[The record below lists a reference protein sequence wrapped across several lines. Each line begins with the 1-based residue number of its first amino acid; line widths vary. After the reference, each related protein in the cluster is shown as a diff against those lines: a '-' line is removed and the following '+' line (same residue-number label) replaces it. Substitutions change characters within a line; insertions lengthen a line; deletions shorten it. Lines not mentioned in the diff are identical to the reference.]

1 MIFPDTAVEDR
12 RAAAAQ
18 AMGIDFDRRTAADL
32 AIVTTISV
40 VYFVDLV
47 AVLFMLWNRRYPPI
61 KAKNPVLMAFLFLA
75 SALWFVGDVQMNGHV
90 TLANTALTSCR
101 GLGFWVRI
109 LLGICGVCAVFAL
122 RSFALYHV
130 FCLNMPYRGLR
141 FYLPIGIYA
150 ACIITYGVVAVV
162 LKPTATLY
170 YVEALDLCTSA
181 VPFKASVFTF
191 VWITLA
197 VVAFNYW
204 RIRHIKSS
212 FNESREMAAACF
224 LILATMLFFTFVQFL
239 HPRFPLSLAYRI
251 TSTVLSHLC
260 TNAIWWGVMAVPLWN
275 CLFRRQRYLDTW
287 VDKLRMD
294 GLQRE
299 YHVDSSSF
307 IREQQQQLQQQ
318 AFTPTTGI
326 AMNETVV
333 FRSQQ
338 SFLYKNAA
346 AAADNDNDDGGYG
359 FYYAS
364 EDNNGARE
372 TAHTRTLS
380 WLHSRDSKDAGFGND
395 RHLL

>member
-18 AMGIDFDRRTAADL
+18 AMGIDLDRRTAADL

-40 VYFVDLV
+40 VYFVDLI

-90 TLANTALTSCR
+90 TLANTTALTSCR

-260 TNAIWWGVMAVPLWN
+260 TNAIWWGVMA
-275 CLFRRQRYLDTW
+275 
-287 VDKLRMD
+287 
-294 GLQRE
+294 
-299 YHVDSSSF
+299 
-307 IREQQQQLQQQ
+307 QQLQQQ

-326 AMNETVV
+326 AMNDTVV
-333 FRSQQ
+333 LRSQQ
-338 SFLYKNAA
+338 SFLYKTS
-346 AAADNDNDDGGYG
+346 AADNDNDDGGYG
-359 FYYAS
+359 FYYAN